1 MVSVSEN
8 RALVL
13 GAAFFRG
20 EGDGERICPK
30 GLDEGAMYF
39 GPRPR
44 GKRGT
49 ALCDGGAAD
58 EGGIFRAGADGGAR
72 RKGGIC
78 LCAGKG
84 GQAEA
89 PLTAPDK
96 KEREYRRNTR

>member
-1 MVSVSEN
+1 
-8 RALVL
+8 
-13 GAAFFRG
+13 
-20 EGDGERICPK
+20 
-30 GLDEGAMYF
+30 MYF
-39 GPRPR
+39 VRVPG
-44 GKRGT
+44 GSAGT